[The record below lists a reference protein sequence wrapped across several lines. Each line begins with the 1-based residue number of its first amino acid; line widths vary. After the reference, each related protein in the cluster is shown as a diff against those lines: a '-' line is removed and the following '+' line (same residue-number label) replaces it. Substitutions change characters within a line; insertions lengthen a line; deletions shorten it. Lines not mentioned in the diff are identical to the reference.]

1 MKIRNV
7 MMLIVLAGVFAIS
20 PMLLASDAGYSQ
32 VIFKV
37 GWYDVGKAAL
47 DGQPGVIEVTKGW
60 RSGSEVNTVTFDPEI
75 IEIETMEKTL
85 KKSGTYIGTVSK

>member
-7 MMLIVLAGVFAIS
+7 MMLIIFAGVFAIS
-20 PMLLASDAGYSQ
+20 PMVLASDAAYSQ

-47 DGQPGVIEVTKGW
+47 DGQPGVVEVTNGW
-60 RSGSEVNTVTFDPEI
+60 RKGSEVNTITFDPEI
-75 IEIETMEKTL
+75 IQIETMEKGL